1 MTDQNGQVVATCE
14 YDAWDNV
21 VKSDKKDIAADNLFG
36 YAGYMYNKGIG
47 MYDLIARYYNPD
59 KLRETKSAY
68 RNFRIFFYLGFSS
81 CININCYVARY
92 IFCIRMLFG
101 TWVIFVTKTTIIA
114 ISKVI
119 VIQLI
124 ILLLIWSFS
133 KYVQKTRENWL
144 ITIVVVVI
152 YGVGTYMY
160 IQFAFRG
167 Y

>member
-1 MTDQNGQVVATCE
+1 MLIEILEFASILALVVVLTLTVMLQ
-14 YDAWDNV
+14 D
-21 VKSDKKDIAADNLFG
+21 
-36 YAGYMYNKGIG
+36 
-47 MYDLIARYYNPD
+47 
-59 KLRETKSAY
+59 
-68 RNFRIFFYLGFSS
+68 IFFVD
-81 CININCYVARY
+81 INKQYTETRIGAI

-101 TWVIFVTKTTIIA
+101 TWVIFVTETTIIA

-144 ITIVVVVI
+144 ITIVAVVI

>member
-1 MTDQNGQVVATCE
+1 MIVRIFNE
-14 YDAWDNV
+14 N
-21 VKSDKKDIAADNLFG
+21 
-36 YAGYMYNKGIG
+36 YNKMMSKGRLKV
-47 MYDLIARYYNPD
+47 LIEFLEFISILALVVVLTLTVMLQD
-59 KLRETKSAY
+59 
-68 RNFRIFFYLGFSS
+68 IFFID
-81 CININCYVARY
+81 INKQYTETRIGAI

-101 TWVIFVTKTTIIA
+101 TWVVFVTETTIIA
-114 ISKVI
+114 VSKVT

-124 ILLLIWSFS
+124 ILLLFWACS

-144 ITIVVVVI
+144 ITIVAFVI